1 MKKPKIDLLA
11 IRNIDESSV
20 IEDCLSLLKYD
31 GIFSEISASIVL
43 NSILLK
49 ELNPLV
55 YNSFDKV
62 WLLKIPCLNNPF
74 LIGYKSKQ
82 PVNEKKTKF
91 EFNPEFT
98 KILTYNKPLEVQL
111 HEYIE
116 IDENNI
122 ENYEFVIDTNAE
134 PVLITLDIVLKG
146 TPFITID
153 VSKPNLGAVLKS
165 NKINPSH
172 LIKIYHKR
180 GTEYVNTIDLNDLR
194 KEYVDKVTFYKI
206 NGYFLLVGFSKKAK
220 DRKRIFEYNNGF
232 VKYITAVEDFSF
244 EDFKDMVDDVSSN
257 KLTVN
262 LSNYIEKKK
271 VVGKNRNLSN
281 LGQDTILN
289 SILDKIGRSGTESLT
304 DKEKLFLN
312 DL

>member
-31 GIFSEISASIVL
+31 GIFCEISASIVMK
-43 NSILLK
+43 SILLK
-49 ELNPLV
+49 ELNPFV
-55 YNSFDKV
+55 YDSFDKV

-82 PVNEKKTKF
+82 PVNGKKTKF
-91 EFNPEFT
+91 EFNPEFS
-98 KILTYNKPLEVQL
+98 KILINNKALEVQL
-111 HEYIE
+111 NEYVE

-134 PVLITLDIVLKG
+134 PVLVTMDTVLAG

-153 VSKPNLGAVLKS
+153 ISKSNLGGVLKS
-165 NKINPSH
+165 NKINPSN
-172 LIKIYHKR
+172 LIKTYHKR
-180 GTEYVNTIDLNDLR
+180 GTDNVNTIDLNDLR
-194 KEYVDKVTFYKI
+194 KEYVVRVTFYKI
-206 NGYFLLVGFSKKAK
+206 NGYFLLVGYSKKAK
-220 DRKRIFEYNNGF
+220 ERKRIFEYNNGF
-232 VKYITAVEDFSF
+232 VKYITALEDFNF
-244 EDFKDMVDDVSSN
+244 EKFRQLVDEVSIKSQSPNLSSN
-257 KLTVN
+257 TKQKNIEGKNGKLT
-262 LSNYIEKKK
+262 NY
-271 VVGKNRNLSN
+271 S
-281 LGQDTILN
+281 QDTILN
-289 SILDKIGRSGTESLT
+289 SILDKIGRSGTKSLT